1 MEWTRR
7 IGIAVLALLL
17 VANAVAPGAWAEE
30 ALPESAAAA
39 KPEGAASAKEEQNG
53 GREAAAAATNVL
65 YVPGKAV
72 ACVLSGAFWVGAMAL
87 SLGGAYND
95 PNVSQII
102 TEGCGGKWVLK
113 GEDMPSAR

>member
-30 ALPESAAAA
+30 ALPESAAA
-39 KPEGAASAKEEQNG
+39 AKEEQNG

-87 SLGGAYND
+87 SLGGAYKD
-95 PNVSQII
+95 PNVTQII
-102 TEGCGGKWVLK
+102 NGGCGGKWILK
-113 GEDMPSAR
+113 GEDMPSSR